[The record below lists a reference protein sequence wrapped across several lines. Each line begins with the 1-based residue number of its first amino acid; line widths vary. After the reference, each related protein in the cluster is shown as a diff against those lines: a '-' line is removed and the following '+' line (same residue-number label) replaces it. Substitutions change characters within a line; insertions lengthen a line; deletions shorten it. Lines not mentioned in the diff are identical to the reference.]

1 MLEEAGSVSDT
12 ARVKQASSR
21 RFYSFL
27 RLGLGIGI
35 GGLALYLA
43 FRDVPLQDVAWAIYQ
58 ADWFWIGLALVS
70 VGLNTVSK
78 VFRWRVLLRPVGGG
92 ISFGLLL
99 ASFLSGQM
107 LNAIFPIRVG
117 DLSRIFVVGRE
128 GPGGAYVLGT
138 VILEKMIDLT
148 CYVLLFLVLL
158 LAIPLPGWLGSSGW
172 VWIGTVGLILL
183 AVLFVT
189 YQRNWLVGML
199 QRGLE
204 RFPAHIQEYVVGRA
218 RSGLDSLE
226 VLQQPG
232 ELAWL
237 AFWSAIIWGCA
248 VLTNQLVLLAFDIHL
263 PWTASLLI
271 VIGLIAGISI
281 PSLPGRMGIFEL
293 ICILAL
299 QFFGVE
305 RSIALSYG
313 ILLHAVVYLP
323 VIFSGIVS
331 FWWLGFHKSREK

>member
-1 MLEEAGSVSDT
+1 VEQGPPR
-12 ARVKQASSR
+12 RV
-21 RFYSFL
+21 FSFL
-27 RLGLGIGI
+27 RLGLAIVI
-35 GGLALYLA
+35 SGLALYLA
-43 FRDVPLQDVAWAIYQ
+43 FHDVPLQEVAWAISQ
-58 ADWFWIGLALVS
+58 ADGFWVGLALIS
-70 VGLNTVSK
+70 VGVNTVSK
-78 VFRWRVLLRPVGGG
+78 VFRWRVLLRPVGAE
-92 ISFGLLL
+92 ISFGVLLT
-99 ASFLSGQM
+99 SFLSGQM

-138 VILEKMIDLT
+138 VVLEKIIDLT
-148 CYVLLFLVLL
+148 CYVLLFLGLL

-172 VWIGTVGLILL
+172 VWLGMVGLLLL

-189 YQRNWLVGML
+189 YQRNWLMGMFE
-199 QRGLE
+199 RGLK
-204 RFPAHIQEYVVGRA
+204 RFPAHLQESVVRWA

-226 VLQQPG
+226 VLQQPA
-232 ELAWL
+232 ELAGL
-237 AFWSAIIWGCA
+237 AIWTAVIWGTA
-248 VLTNQLVLLAFDIHL
+248 MLTNQLVLLAFDIHL

-281 PSLPGRMGIFEL
+281 PSLPGRIGIFEM

-299 QFFGVE
+299 QFFGVQ

-323 VIFSGIVS
+323 VIFFGILS
-331 FWWLGFHKSREK
+331 FWWLGLHTSRANKT